1 MRVQD
6 TQYTEDELALM
17 RGESELPSEAR
28 ASDDTPP
35 VAANAEVND
44 PDLAAE
50 SATDDAPAS
59 AEAEAA
65 APEAEAEADPQ
76 AEAPAPFQF
85 DGSLPADYDAQKQ
98 ALRAEK
104 AELRAKWTSGDLSDD
119 EFAEAEA
126 KWEDKYEA
134 LQAEFLTAQALA
146 KANAQIVAQENTKIL
161 RNIATEAA
169 KQGIDYSD
177 EAVAMVYDQKLA
189 QVKNDPA
196 FKDKPFAQVAAEAHA
211 RVSKLFGKATTPPTD
226 TKADGAKPNERNR
239 IPQTLANMPAAAPS
253 NVGDSM
259 EDDLGDDPDVAEA
272 RWAQMPTAKR
282 QAVLRSTLPANRR

>member
-17 RGESELPSEAR
+17 RGEELPSDA
-28 ASDDTPP
+28 
-35 VAANAEVND
+35 
-44 PDLAAE
+44 
-50 SATDDAPAS
+50 ATDDAPLPAS
-59 AEAEAA
+59 AKNDLTDPDLEGEGAEVQADAPASDDAPTAEVAAEIEAEA
-65 APEAEAEADPQ
+65 Q
-76 AEAPAPFQF
+76 APFQF
-85 DGSLPADYDAQKQ
+85 DGTPPADYAAQKQ
-98 ALRAEK
+98 ALRDEK
-104 AELRAKWTSGDLSDD
+104 AALRTQWSNGDLSDE
-119 EFAEAEA
+119 EFAAKEAE
-126 KWEDKYEA
+126 WDDKYEA
-134 LQAEFLTAQALA
+134 LQADYLTSQALA
-146 KANAQIVAQENTKIL
+146 KANAQIVAQENTKVL
-161 RNIATEAA
+161 RGIATEAA

-177 EAVAMVYDQKLA
+177 ESVAMVYDQKLA

-226 TKADGAKPNERNR
+226 TKADGTKPNERTR

-253 NVGDSM
+253 NVGDSL